1 MSAASY
7 RSSSYDVHSSRGGR
21 AVSWALALGIVAAI
35 ILALLGL
42 GGYQRHEPGD
52 GRRLS
57 TFNVTP
63 LGSSETRKA
72 TVQRTRAAAPTAA
85 TPQPRPVTQ
94 PREAPIVPPP
104 PVTLHLPGVLI
115 LSQNEYAASNIGK
128 IKGTAGTGDGTQT
141 ALAGEAGGDPSI
153 GTGPGGEPMY
163 AAEWYRKPTRA
174 EMATYLPAGKLGWGV
189 IACRTIAR
197 YHVEDCRELGETP
210 GSRIAGAV
218 RQAAWQFL
226 IRPPRKGGQPM
237 LGVWVRIRYDI
248 VPQGSKE
255 LDDGE

>member
-1 MSAASY
+1 M
-7 RSSSYDVHSSRGGR
+7 
-21 AVSWALALGIVAAI
+21 
-35 ILALLGL
+35 
-42 GGYQRHEPGD
+42 GGYRRQEPGD

-63 LGSSETRKA
+63 LGSSETSKP
-72 TVQRTRAAAPTAA
+72 TVQRARAAAAPAA
-85 TPQPRPVTQ
+85 TPQPRTVVE
-94 PREAPIVPPP
+94 PREVPIVPPP
-104 PVTLHLPGVLI
+104 PVTLHLPGVI
-115 LSQNEYAASNIGK
+115 MLSRSDYAASNIGK
-128 IKGTAGTGDGTQT
+128 IKGTAGSGDGTQT
-141 ALAGEAGGDPSI
+141 ASAGESGGDPSI

-174 EMATYLPAGKLGWGV
+174 EMSTYLPAGKLGWGV
-189 IACRTIAR
+189 MACRTIAR

-237 LGVWVRIRYDI
+237 LGVWVRIKYDI
-248 VPQGSKE
+248 LPQGSKE
-255 LDDGE
+255 LDSD

>member
-7 RSSSYDVHSSRGGR
+7 RSLSYDARASRGGR
-21 AVSWALALGIVAAI
+21 AASWAMALGIAAAI
-35 ILALLGL
+35 IVALLGM
-42 GGYQRHEPGD
+42 GGYRRQEPGD

-57 TFNVTP
+57 TFDVIP
-63 LGSSETRKA
+63 LGSSETSKRS
-72 TVQRTRAAAPTAA
+72 VQRTRAASPTAA
-85 TPQPRPVTQ
+85 TPEPRPVTE

-104 PVTLHLPGVLI
+104 PVTLHLPGVI
-115 LSQNEYAASNIGK
+115 MLSQSDYAASNIGK
-128 IKGTAGTGDGTQT
+128 IKSTAGTGDGTQT
-141 ALAGEAGGDPSI
+141 ASVGEAGGDPSI

-174 EMATYLPAGKLGWGV
+174 EMSTYLPAGKLGWGV
-189 IACRTIAR
+189 VACRTIAR

-248 VPQGSKE
+248 LPQGSKE
-255 LDDGE
+255 LDDE

>member
-7 RSSSYDVHSSRGGR
+7 RSSSYDVRASRGGR
-21 AVSWALALGIVAAI
+21 AASWALALGIAAAI
-35 ILALLGL
+35 ILALLGM
-42 GGYQRHEPGD
+42 GGYDRQEPGD
-52 GRRLS
+52 GRRLA

-63 LGSSETRKA
+63 LGSSETSKRS
-72 TVQRTRAAAPTAA
+72 VQRARAAAAPAA
-85 TPQPRPVTQ
+85 TPQPRTVTE
-94 PREAPIVPPP
+94 PREAPVVPPP
-104 PVTLHLPGVLI
+104 PVTLHLPGVI
-115 LSQNEYAASNIGK
+115 MLSRSDYAASNIGK
-128 IKGTAGTGDGTQT
+128 IKGTAGQGDGTQT
-141 ALAGEAGGDPSI
+141 ASAGEAGGDPSI

-163 AAEWYRKPTRA
+163 AAEWYRKPTRT

-189 IACRTIAR
+189 VACRTIAR

-226 IRPPRKGGQPM
+226 IRPPRKGGQAM

-248 VPQGSKE
+248 LPEGSKE
-255 LDDGE
+255 LDSD

>member
-7 RSSSYDVHSSRGGR
+7 RSLSYDARASRGGR
-21 AVSWALALGIVAAI
+21 AASWALALGIAAAI
-35 ILALLGL
+35 ILALLGM
-42 GGYQRHEPGD
+42 GGYQLHEPGD

-63 LGSSETRKA
+63 LGSSETSKRS
-72 TVQRTRAAAPTAA
+72 VQRTRAAAPTAA
-85 TPQPRPVTQ
+85 TPEPRPVTET
-94 PREAPIVPPP
+94 REAPIVPPP
-104 PVTLHLPGVLI
+104 PVTLHLPGVI
-115 LSQNEYAASNIGK
+115 MLSQSDYAASNIGK

-141 ALAGEAGGDPSI
+141 ASAGEAGGDPSI

-174 EMATYLPAGKLGWGV
+174 EMSTYLPAGKLGWGV

-248 VPQGSKE
+248 LPQGSKE
-255 LDDGE
+255 PDED